1 MTRVLAEDDDISLQL
16 GGLVSM
22 PGDDGYAAATSIWA
36 KQRDVAPRFAVHCR
50 SASDVAAA
58 IRAARER
65 GLPLSVRGGGHDW
78 AGRAL
83 CDGVVIDVSGMRN
96 VVIDSASRTATVGG
110 GARASDITAV
120 TDTSG
125 LAVAAGSVG
134 AVGMAGLTLGGG
146 YGPLIGRFGLAL
158 DNLLAAQVVLAD
170 GSTVLA
176 DAERNEE
183 LFWAL
188 RGGGGNFGAVTAM
201 RLRLHELAVVHS
213 GMLVYP
219 FAEAK
224 TVLDGCARIAEA
236 MPDEFS
242 MQVGIAG
249 DRNSTFSVVIVPTW
263 SGPPDE
269 GEQRLAPLLRL
280 GNLLAGTIEPK
291 SHGALLATLDALA
304 GDGMRVLIDCCRLPA
319 LDSAAIDTFV
329 WAMAHAAS
337 PGCAIFTHDFKGAAS
352 RVPAGATAFGLR
364 RDHVLV
370 EVMAILPGEAS
381 PGDELRHWE
390 WIRNTRKAFRG
401 AFPGGYPNLLGREE
415 RDRAAASFGPNG
427 ARLMRAKRRYD
438 PDNVFG
444 SAISLPE

>member
-1 MTRVLAEDDDISLQL
+1 M
-16 GGLVSM
+16 
-22 PGDDGYAAATSIWA
+22 
-36 KQRDVAPRFAVHCR
+36 
-50 SASDVAAA
+50 
-58 IRAARER
+58 
-65 GLPLSVRGGGHDW
+65 RGGGHDW

-83 CDGVVIDVSGMRN
+83 CDGVVIDISGMRN
-96 VVIDSASRTATVGG
+96 VVLDSKSRAVTIGG
-110 GARASDITAV
+110 GARVSDITAV

-125 LAVAAGSVG
+125 LAVVAGSVG

-224 TVLDGCARIAEA
+224 NVLEGCARIAEA
-236 MPDEFS
+236 MPEEFS
-242 MQVGIAG
+242 VQVGIAG
-249 DRNSTFSVVIVPTW
+249 DRNSSFSVVIVPTW
-263 SGPPDE
+263 SGAPDE
-269 GEQRLAPLLRL
+269 GEHRLAPLLRL
-280 GNLLAGTIEPK
+280 GNLLAGTVEPK
-291 SHGALLATLDALA
+291 SYGALLATLDALA
-304 GDGMRVLIDCCRLPA
+304 GAGMRVLIDFCWLPA

-352 RVPAGATAFGLR
+352 RVPSGATAFGLR

-370 EVMAILPGEAS
+370 EVMAILPGEATLC
-381 PGDELRHWE
+381 DEQRHWE
-390 WIRNTRKAFRG
+390 WIRCTRKAFCG
-401 AFPGGYPNLLGREE
+401 AFPGGYPNLLGRGE
-415 RDRAAASFGPNG
+415 RDRAAASFGVNA
-427 ARLMRAKRRYD
+427 ARLIRAKRRYD